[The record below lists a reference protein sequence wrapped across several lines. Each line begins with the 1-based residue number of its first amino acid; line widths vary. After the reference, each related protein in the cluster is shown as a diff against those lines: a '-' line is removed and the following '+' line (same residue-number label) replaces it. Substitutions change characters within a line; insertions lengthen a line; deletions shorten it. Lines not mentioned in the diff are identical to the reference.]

1 VIPAYDR
8 FREEDGDAHLRLMRL
23 AFGQAPAGGVPFWT
37 RAGADAVRVMRG
49 PGGAVAATAAFLRW
63 DHALGGRPVPAVGV
77 SAVAV
82 DPGRRGGG
90 IGSAMM
96 REGLAE
102 MRAAGAALASL
113 YAATAPI
120 YLRLGFGRAAGHVHW
135 SVPAADC
142 AGVRTDARAEAVDP
156 ADTAVRAALEENH
169 RARALSAWC
178 GPALRD
184 ELLWQ
189 RALSPPEGAADVFLL
204 RRADG
209 TVSGHAAVARRAQG
223 ARPAVQ
229 VFADACALDAQGVA
243 ALFALVATLRS
254 TVDAVTWTGGADEP
268 LAMLAPEARVRID
281 RYEDLY
287 LRVLDLPAALTARGW
302 PPGVRERLTIAADD
316 DLFPEN
322 GGPWR
327 VVVEDGVGGV
337 EPAFGAEPDLT
348 VAAGGAG
355 PLLTGRAAPRRLAAL
370 GLLRGTAAGIDA
382 ATRLFAGPAPWMPD
396 FF

>member
-1 VIPAYDR
+1 VSPAYDR

-23 AFGQAPAGGVPFWT
+23 AFGQAPAGAAPFWR
-37 RAGADAVRVMRG
+37 RAGADAVRVMRE
-49 PGGAVAATAAFLRW
+49 PGGAVAATATLLRW
-63 DHALGGRPVPAVGV
+63 EHALGGRPVPAVGV

-90 IGSAMM
+90 IGTAMM
-96 REGLAE
+96 REALAE
-102 MRAAGAALASL
+102 MRAGGAALASL

-142 AGVRTDARAEAVDP
+142 AGVRTDARAEP
-156 ADTAVRAALEENH
+156 ADPDDPSVRAVLEENH
-169 RARALSAWC
+169 RARALSAWS

-184 ELLWQ
+184 AFLWQ
-189 RALSPPEGAADVFLL
+189 RALSPPEGPSDVFLL

-209 TVSGHAAVARRAQG
+209 TVAGHAAVARRALG

-229 VFADACALDAQGVA
+229 VFADACALDAEGAA

-302 PPGVRERLTIAADD
+302 PSGLRERLTVAAEDG
-316 DLFPEN
+316 LFPEN

-327 VVVEDGVGGV
+327 LTVEDGTGTV
-337 EPAFGAEPDLT
+337 EPAPGAEPDVV

-355 PLLTGRAAPRRLAAL
+355 PLLTGRASPRRLASL
-370 GLLRGTAAGIDA
+370 GLLRGTAMGVGA